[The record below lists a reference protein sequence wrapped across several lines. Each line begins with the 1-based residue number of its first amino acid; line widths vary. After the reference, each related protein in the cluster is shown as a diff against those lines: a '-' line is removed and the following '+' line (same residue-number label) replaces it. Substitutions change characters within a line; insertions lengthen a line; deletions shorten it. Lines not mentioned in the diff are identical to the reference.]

1 MIAQT
6 LDIEAGIKAALV
18 DLRVSGDS
26 LAENLERVF
35 KGDGAPAI
43 SGLLRD
49 ELNIVAEDILALT
62 PDGDALRALP
72 AEAVRSYTILPLQW
86 VGGKLKV
93 ALIDPTDF
101 YVLLDLHILTGA
113 PILPVAA
120 DRVSLEKMIDKH
132 YRSGSG
138 NAGGGYVDFSATTG
152 KPKTDGSDPKP
163 LQSNAGEGGGK
174 PFQSSVRIPLRA
186 REGDSPI
193 IRLVNEII
201 SEAIHAGSSDIHF
214 EPFEREMKVRLRQD
228 GVLRVH
234 RTINAR
240 SKAEVVSRLKIMAS
254 LDIAEKRRP
263 QDGRIRMEG
272 AGHGID
278 VRVSTLPTDHGEKVV
293 LRILDKSAVPL
304 DFVKLGLDAVRQAHL
319 ERALRLPYGMI
330 LMTGPTGAG
339 KTTTLYTCLN
349 LIKSPEVNIVTVED
363 PIEYKLDG
371 IIQTAVKSEVNYT
384 FANAL
389 RTILR
394 QDPNVIMVGEIR
406 DRETAEIA
414 VRAALT
420 GHLVLSTLH
429 TNDAPGAIARLLDM
443 GIEPFLLASA
453 LTLVGAQR
461 LVRRVCPHCA
471 VPDAPGQA
479 AGSADPAWAGG
490 ARGRGCHHCNRT
502 GYAGRVGLYEIMQ
515 VTDGIRSLI
524 AEKKDTNLIRELAIQ
539 EGMLGLRED
548 GMAKTRNGLTSL
560 EEVLRETA

>member
-1 MIAQT
+1 MKSAQ
-6 LDIEAGIKAALV
+6 LDIEAGIKAALA

-26 LAENLERVF
+26 LAENLERAF
-35 KGDGAPAI
+35 GLPGAVDIPA
-43 SGLLRD
+43 LLAT
-49 ELNIVAEDILALT
+49 ELNLPGEDILAYT
-62 PDGDALRALP
+62 PIGEVLRGLP
-72 AEAVRSYTILPLQW
+72 AEAVRAYGVMPLDW
-86 VGGKLKV
+86 AENKLKV

-101 YVLLDLHILTGA
+101 ELLLDLHLLAGA
-113 PILPVAA
+113 PILPVAS
-120 DRVSLEKMIDKH
+120 DRESIEKMIAKH
-132 YRSGSG
+132 YKGGNGQGQGS
-138 NAGGGYVDFSATTG
+138 YVDFAASSGQA
-152 KPKTDGSDPKP
+152 KP
-163 LQSNAGEGGGK
+163 GEGGGAKGDAQGKSAAVKIAVK
-174 PFQSSVRIPLRA
+174 PGEA
-186 REGDSPI
+186 DSPI
-193 IRLVNEII
+193 VRLVNEII

-240 SKAEVVSRLKIMAS
+240 SKAEVVSRLKIMANM
-254 LDIAEKRRP
+254 DIAERRRP

-272 AGHGID
+272 SGQGID

-293 LRILDKSAVPL
+293 LRILDKGAVPL
-304 DFVKLGLDAVRQAHL
+304 DLARLGMGPDPLGHL
-319 ERALRLPYGMI
+319 EKALRQPYGMI

-339 KTTTLYTCLN
+339 KTTTLYSCLN

-371 IIQTAVKSEVNYT
+371 IIQTAVKKEVDYT
-384 FANAL
+384 FASAL

-394 QDPNVIMVGEIR
+394 QDPNVIMVGEKR

-429 TNDAPGAIARLLDM
+429 ANDAPGAVARLLDM

-453 LTLVGAQR
+453 LTLIGAQR

-471 VPDAPGQA
+471 EKP
-479 AGSADPAWAGG
+479 AGEGG
-490 ARGRGCHHCNRT
+490 AAAWSGGGKGKGCHLCNRT
-502 GYAGRVGLYEIMQ
+502 GYSGRVGLYEVLP
-515 VTDGIRSLI
+515 VTDGIRSLVT
-524 AEKKDTNLIRELAIQ
+524 ERKDTPQIREQAVK
-539 EGMLGLRED
+539 EGMMGLRED
-548 GMAKTRNGLTSL
+548 GMAKAREGLTTL